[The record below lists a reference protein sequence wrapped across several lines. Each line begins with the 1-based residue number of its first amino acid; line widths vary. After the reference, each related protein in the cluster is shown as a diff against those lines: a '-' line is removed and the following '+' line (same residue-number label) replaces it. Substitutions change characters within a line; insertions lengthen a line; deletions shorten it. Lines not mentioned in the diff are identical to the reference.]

1 VRHSQL
7 TSVRPARQ
15 GTDPAPGPLRFAH
28 GRAESAAPAYSHPV
42 STTPERAEQRADVRA
57 LRERLNDLT
66 LHDAHRLG
74 RRLERLRGARSGGG
88 GRARERLEAELAA
101 AEARIALR
109 RAAAPAAIDYP
120 VELPVSAR
128 RADLLAAIR
137 DHQVVV
143 VAGETGSG
151 KSTQLPKL
159 CLELGRGVR
168 GTIAHTQPRRL
179 AARTIAER
187 VAEEL
192 RVPLGGAVGYAV
204 RFADRSSDETLVRLM
219 TDGLLLAE
227 IQHDRLLR
235 RYDTIIV
242 DEAHERSLNIDF
254 LLGVLKRIL
263 PLRPELKLLITSA
276 TIDVERLSAHFD
288 GAPVV
293 EVSGRTY
300 PVQTRYRPVPD
311 AEHERLDAIPDAV
324 KELLRDGPGDVLV
337 FLSGE
342 REIRDTAE
350 LLNGK
355 LGPAHPDVEILPL
368 YARLSAAEQQ
378 KVFQQHARRRV
389 VLATNV
395 AETSL
400 TVPGIGSV
408 VDPGTARVSRYSARL
423 KVQRLPIEPISQ
435 ASANQRKGRCGRTSD
450 GICIR
455 LYDEDDFD
463 ARPRFTDPEILR
475 TSLASVILQMAA
487 LELGDVEDFPFLDP
501 PDARQVRDG
510 VALLRELGA
519 LEPASASEGARN
531 RLTPLGRKLAQLP
544 VDPRFG
550 RMVLEGDRLGCAE
563 ETIVIA
569 AGLSIQDPRESPA
582 EARQAAAEQ
591 HARFDRPGEDE
602 PVVARSDFIAFLRL
616 WRYVRAEQK
625 ALSGSQFRKRCRA
638 EFLHFLRIRE
648 WQDLVGQLR
657 QAAKAAGVRTNQAPA
672 SPDDVHRA
680 LLAGLLSHVG
690 VKDAASEAASARG
703 ERSARRGRPFVEY
716 TGARA
721 ARFVLSPGSGLAR
734 RPPDWAMVAELVET
748 TRLWGHTAARIDP
761 AWLEAIAPAHLLRHT
776 YGEPR
781 WDARRGAAVVDER
794 VTLYGLPIVQARA
807 VPYARVDPAAAREL
821 FLRRALVAGEWEARH
836 DFLAENARR
845 VAEVEALEDR
855 TRRRDLLAGEE
866 TRFRFFDARVP
877 AEVVSGVELERW
889 WKDAR
894 RRDPE
899 LLTLPRELLRA
910 AAAEVEQSPTEWRDG
925 SLSLPLSYKFE
936 PGAADDGVTVH
947 VPLERVGE
955 LRADEFSWLVPAL
968 REELVTALIR
978 SLPKELRRP
987 LVPVPEVAAFVLASV
1002 RPGREPLLDALAREL
1017 ERSRGVRVPR
1027 AAWALD
1033 KLPPHLR
1040 MRFRVEDVGG
1050 EVVAE
1055 GEDLDALREAVKP
1068 RLRERL
1074 AAATPSIARSGCREW
1089 SFGTLP
1095 RELAP
1100 GAAGGLSAYPALVD
1114 EGETVGVKLFETPAE
1129 QAGAMWTGTRRLLR
1143 LTVRSPIPWV
1153 VDRLDMPAKLALMTA
1168 PHGNVGAAL
1177 EDALAAVLDALVAAG
1192 GGPAWDAAGF
1202 ERLRAHVAGS
1212 LADET
1217 LATAHALVA
1226 VLDARREVER
1236 RLDALPAATPLQEIR
1251 MDVARQLGRL
1261 VHPGCATAA
1270 GARRMR
1276 DVERYLSAAAARL
1289 DRLPDAAGSDRDR
1302 MRTIHELEAAYEG
1315 RLADWPAGAPK
1326 PPELYEVRWML
1337 EELRVA
1343 QLAPALGAR
1352 VTAKQ
1357 VRRAIARPGG

>member
-1 VRHSQL
+1 M
-7 TSVRPARQ
+7 
-15 GTDPAPGPLRFAH
+15 
-28 GRAESAAPAYSHPV
+28 
-42 STTPERAEQRADVRA
+42 STTPERADARAELRA

-74 RRLERLRGARSGGG
+74 RRLERMRGGQ
-88 GRARERLEAELAA
+88 GRALERFAAEVAE
-101 AEARIALR
+101 AEARVALR
-109 RAAAPAAIDYP
+109 RAAVPARIDYP
-120 VELPVSAR
+120 AELPVSGR
-128 RADLLAAIR
+128 REDLLQTIR
-137 DHQVVV
+137 DHQVVI

-151 KSTQLPKL
+151 KSTQIPKL
-159 CLELGRGVR
+159 CLELGRGVH

-192 RVPLGGAVGYAV
+192 GVPLGGPVGYAV

-235 RYDTIIV
+235 RYDTIVV

-263 PLRPELKLLITSA
+263 PRRPELKLIVTSA
-276 TIDVERLSAHFD
+276 TIDVERLSEHFD

-300 PVQTRYRPVPD
+300 PVETRYRPVPD

-350 LLNGK
+350 LLGGR
-355 LGPAHPDVEILPL
+355 LRSDVEILPL
-368 YARLSAAEQQ
+368 YARLSHAEQQ
-378 KVFQQHARRRV
+378 KVFQGHSRRRV

-435 ASANQRKGRCGRTSD
+435 ASADQRKGRCGRTSD

-455 LYDEDDFD
+455 LYDEDDFA

-519 LEPASASEGARN
+519 LEPASAAPGVSEAAERRGGRN
-531 RLTPLGRKLAQLP
+531 RLTPLGRRLAQLP

-550 RMVLEGDRLGCAE
+550 RMVLEADRLGCAE
-563 ETIVIA
+563 EAIVIA

-582 EARQAAAEQ
+582 EARAAAAEQ
-591 HARFDRPGEDE
+591 HARFDRADGDGERYPE
-602 PVVARSDFIAFLRL
+602 RSDFLAFLRL
-616 WRYVRAEQK
+616 WRYVRVQQK
-625 ALSGSQFRKRCRA
+625 ALSGSQFRKRCKT
-638 EFLHFLRIRE
+638 EFLHFMRIRE
-648 WQDLVGQLR
+648 WQDLAGQLR
-657 QAAKAAGVRTNQAPA
+657 QAAKAAGVAINAAPA
-672 SPDDVHRA
+672 EPDEIHRA

-690 VKDAASEAASARG
+690 VKDVAADAAASR
-703 ERSARRGRPFVEY
+703 RSGPQRRRPLAEY
-716 TGARA
+716 TGARG
-721 ARFVLSPGSGLAR
+721 ARFALSPGSGLAR
-734 RPPDWAMVAELVET
+734 RAPDWAMVAELVET
-748 TRLWGHTAARIDP
+748 TRLWGHTAAQIDP
-761 AWLEAIAPAHLLRHT
+761 AWIEPVAPAHLLRHS

-781 WDARRGAAVVDER
+781 WDERRGAAVVDER
-794 VTLYGLPIVQARA
+794 VSLYGLPIVAGRA
-807 VPYARVDPAAAREL
+807 VPYARVEPAAAREL

-855 TRRRDLLAGEE
+855 ARRRDLLAGEE
-866 TRFRFFDARVP
+866 ARYRFFDNRVP
-877 AEVVSGVELERW
+877 ADVVSGVEFERW
-889 WKDAR
+889 WRDAR

-899 LLTLPRELLRA
+899 LLTLPRELLLA
-910 AAAEVEQSPTEWRDG
+910 ADAAVEASPTEWRDG

-947 VPLERVGE
+947 VPIEQVGE

-968 REELVTALIR
+968 RLELVTALIR
-978 SLPKELRRP
+978 SLPKELRKP
-987 LVPVPEVAAFVLASV
+987 LVPVPEVAASALAHL
-1002 RPGREPLLDALAREL
+1002 RPGSEPLLDALAREL
-1017 ERSRGVRVPR
+1017 ERRGVRIPR
-1027 AAWALD
+1027 EAWDLS

-1040 MRFRVEDVGG
+1040 MRFRVEDTGG

-1055 GEDLDALREAVKP
+1055 GEDLDALREAVQP

-1074 AAATPSIARSGCREW
+1074 AAATPTIERTGCREW
-1089 SFGTLP
+1089 AFGALP

-1100 GAAGGLSAYPALVD
+1100 AAGGGLRAFPALVD
-1114 EGETVGVKLFETPAE
+1114 EGETVGVKLFETPGA
-1129 QAGAMWTGTRRLLR
+1129 QASAMHAGTRRLLL

-1153 VDRLDMPAKLALMTA
+1153 VDRLDTPAKLALMTA

-1177 EDALAAVLDALVAAG
+1177 DDALLAALDALIAAG
-1192 GGPAWDAAGF
+1192 GGPAWDEAGF
-1202 ERLRAHVAGS
+1202 ARLREHVAGE
-1212 LADET
+1212 LADRT
-1217 LATAHALVA
+1217 LATARALVA
-1226 VLDARREVER
+1226 VLEARREIER
-1236 RLDALPAATPLQEIR
+1236 RLDALPAAAPLQEIR
-1251 MDVARQLGRL
+1251 LDVARQLGRL
-1261 VHPGCATAA
+1261 VHPACATAA
-1270 GARRMR
+1270 GAARLP
-1276 DVERYLSAAAARL
+1276 DVERWLRAAAIRL

-1302 MRTIHELEAAYEG
+1302 MRTLHDLEAAYEG
-1315 RLADWPAGAPK
+1315 RLADWPASTPK
-1326 PPELYEVRWML
+1326 PPQLYEVRWML
-1337 EELRVA
+1337 EELRA
-1343 QLAPALGAR
+1343 ASFAPALGAR

-1357 VRRAIARPGG
+1357 VRRAIAQAGRAG

>member
-1 VRHSQL
+1 VD
-7 TSVRPARQ
+7 A
-15 GTDPAPGPLRFAH
+15 
-28 GRAESAAPAYSHPV
+28 RAEL
-42 STTPERAEQRADVRA
+42 RA
-57 LRERLNDLT
+57 LRERLTDLT
-66 LHDAHRLG
+66 LDDAHRLG
-74 RRLERLRGARSGGG
+74 RRLERLRGARSAQA
-88 GRARERLEAELAA
+88 GRGLVRFAAEVAA
-101 AEARIALR
+101 AEERIAKR
-109 RAAAPAAIDYP
+109 RAAVPARIDYP
-120 VELPVSAR
+120 AELPVTAR
-128 RADLLAAIR
+128 RDDLKAAIR

-204 RFADRSSDETLVRLM
+204 RFAHRSSDETLVRLM

-263 PLRPELKLLITSA
+263 PQRPELKLIITSA
-276 TIDVERLSAHFD
+276 TIDPERLSRHFD
-288 GAPVV
+288 GVPIV

-300 PVQTRYRPVPD
+300 PVEVRYRPVPD

-350 LLNGK
+350 LLGGR
-355 LGPAHPDVEILPL
+355 LQGDVEILPL

-400 TVPGIGSV
+400 TVPGVGAV
-408 VDPGTARVSRYSARL
+408 VDPGTARISRYSARL

-435 ASANQRKGRCGRTSD
+435 ASAQQRTGRCGRTSD

-455 LYDEDDFD
+455 LYDEDDFTG
-463 ARPRFTDPEILR
+463 RPRFTDPEILR

-487 LELGDVEDFPFLDP
+487 LELGDVEEFPFLDP

-519 LEPASASEGARN
+519 LEPVSRADGARN
-531 RLTPLGRKLAQLP
+531 RLTALGRKLAQLP

-550 RMVLEGDRLGCAE
+550 RMVLEGDKLGCAE
-563 ETIVIA
+563 EAIVIA
-569 AGLSIQDPRESPA
+569 AGLSIQDPRESPV
-582 EARQAAAEQ
+582 EAREAAAQQ
-591 HARFDRPGEDE
+591 HARFRTDP
-602 PVVARSDFIAFLRL
+602 PSDFLAFLEL
-616 WRYVRAEQK
+616 WRYVRAQQR
-625 ALSGSQFRKRCRA
+625 ALNGSQFRRRCRA
-638 EFLHFLRIRE
+638 EFLHYLRIRE
-648 WQDLVGQLR
+648 WQDLVAQVR
-657 QAAKAAGVRTNQAPA
+657 QAAKAIGVRTNQAPA
-672 SPDDVHRA
+672 EPEQIHRA

-690 VKDAASEAASARG
+690 VRDAAPADERRPARG
-703 ERSARRGRPFVEY
+703 RRPLIEY
-716 TGARA
+716 TGARG
-721 ARFVLSPGSGLAR
+721 ARFALSPGSGLAR
-734 RPPDWAMVAELVET
+734 KPPDWAMVAELVET

-761 AWLEAIAPAHLLRHT
+761 QWIEPAAPQHLLRHT

-781 WDARRGAAVVDER
+781 WDARRGAAMVDER
-794 VTLYGLPIVQARA
+794 VTLYGLPIVPARA
-807 VPYARVDPAAAREL
+807 VPYARVDPAGAREL
-821 FLRRALVAGEWEARH
+821 FLRRALVAGEWDARH

-845 VAEVEALEDR
+845 IAEVEALEDR
-855 TRRRDLLAGEE
+855 ARRRDLLASEE
-866 TRFRFFDARVP
+866 TRLAFFANRVP
-877 AEVVSGVELERW
+877 AEVVSATTFERW

-894 RRDPE
+894 ARNQE

-910 AAAEVEQSPTEWRDG
+910 SEADVAEAPTEWRDG
-925 SLSLPLSYKFE
+925 ELSLPLSYRFA
-936 PGAADDGVTVH
+936 PGAPDDGVTVR

-955 LRADEFSWLVPAL
+955 LRADEFQWLVPAL

-978 SLPKELRRP
+978 SLPKELRRS
-987 LVPVPEVAAFVLASV
+987 LVPVPAVAAELLRALT
-1002 RPGREPLLDALAREL
+1002 PGPVSLLDALSHEL
-1017 ERSRGVRVPR
+1017 GRLGVQVPR
-1027 AAWALD
+1027 SAWELD

-1040 MRFRVEDVGG
+1040 MRFRVEDRDG

-1055 GEDLDALREAVKP
+1055 GEDLDALREVVKP
-1068 RLRERL
+1068 RLREQL
-1074 AAATPSIARSGCREW
+1074 AQAAPSIERSGARAW
-1089 SFGTLP
+1089 DFGTLP

-1100 GAAGGLSAYPALVD
+1100 SAGGGLRAFPALVD
-1114 EGETVGVKLFETPAE
+1114 EGETVGVRLFETAAE
-1129 QAGAMWTGTRRLLR
+1129 QMGAMHAGTRRLLR

-1153 VDRLDMPAKLALMTA
+1153 VDRLSTADKLALMTA

-1177 EDALAAVLDALVAAG
+1177 DDALTAALDALIASDG
-1192 GGPAWDAAGF
+1192 GLAWDASAW
-1202 ERLRAHVAGS
+1202 ERLRAHVAGA

-1217 LATAHALVA
+1217 LATARALVA
-1226 VLDARREVER
+1226 VLEARREVER
-1236 RLDALPAATPLQEIR
+1236 RLEALPVAPALQEIR
-1251 MDVARQLGRL
+1251 LDVARQLGRL
-1261 VHPGCATAA
+1261 VHAGCATAA
-1270 GARRMR
+1270 GARRLA
-1276 DVERYLSAAAARL
+1276 DVERYLRAADMRL

-1302 MRTIHELEAAYEG
+1302 MRAIHELEATYEA
-1315 RLADWPAGAPK
+1315 RLADWPAGTPR
-1326 PPELYEVRWML
+1326 PPGLYEVRWLL

-1343 QLAPALGAR
+1343 QFAPALGAR

-1357 VRRAIARPGG
+1357 VRRTIAQPG

>member
-1 VRHSQL
+1 VSITPEQANR
-7 TSVRPARQ
+7 
-15 GTDPAPGPLRFAH
+15 
-28 GRAESAAPAYSHPV
+28 RAELR
-42 STTPERAEQRADVRA
+42 T

-74 RRLERLRGARSGGG
+74 RRLESLRGERGG
-88 GRARERLEAELAA
+88 GRALERVAAELAS
-101 AEARIALR
+101 AEQRIALR
-109 RAAAPAAIDYP
+109 RAAMPERIDYP
-120 VELPVSAR
+120 AELPVSAR
-128 RADLLAAIR
+128 RDDLLTAIR
-137 DHQVVV
+137 DHQVVI

-187 VAEEL
+187 IADEL

-204 RFADRSSDETLVRLM
+204 RFADRSSDATLVRLM

-263 PLRPELKLLITSA
+263 PRRPELKLLITSA

-300 PVQTRYRPVPD
+300 PVEVRYQPVPD

-342 REIRDTAE
+342 REIRDAAE
-350 LLNGK
+350 LLSGRLRN
-355 LGPAHPDVEILPL
+355 DVELLPL

-400 TVPGIGSV
+400 TVPGIGAV

-435 ASANQRKGRCGRTSD
+435 ASAQQRTGRCGRTAD

-487 LELGDVEDFPFLDP
+487 LELGDVEEFPFLDP

-519 LEPASASEGARN
+519 LEPAKVTGSRPPN

-563 ETIVIA
+563 EAIVIA

-582 EARQAAAEQ
+582 EARAAAAEQ
-591 HARFDRPGEDE
+591 HARFRSDP
-602 PVVARSDFIAFLRL
+602 PSDFIAFLEL
-616 WRYVRAEQK
+616 WRYVRTQQRT
-625 ALSGSQFRKRCRA
+625 LSGSQFRKRCRA
-638 EFLHFLRIRE
+638 EFLHYLRIRE

-657 QAAKAAGVRTNQAPA
+657 QAAKTVGVRTNQTPA
-672 SPDDVHRA
+672 EPDQIHRA
-680 LLAGLLSHVG
+680 MLAGLLSHVG
-690 VKDAASEAASARG
+690 MRDAG
-703 ERSARRGRPFVEY
+703 PTERPVRGRRPFQEY
-716 TGARA
+716 TGARG
-721 ARFVLSPGSGLAR
+721 ARFALSPGSGLSA
-734 RPPDWAMVAELVET
+734 RPPDWAIVAELVDT

-761 AWLEAIAPAHLLRHT
+761 AWIEPVAPAHLLRHAH
-776 YGEPR
+776 GEPR
-781 WDARRGAAVVDER
+781 WDAHRGAAVVDER
-794 VTLYGLPIVQARA
+794 VTLYGLPIVPARA
-807 VPYARVDPAAAREL
+807 VPYARVDPAGAREL
-821 FLRRALVAGEWEARH
+821 FLRRALVAGEWDASH

-845 VAEVEALEDR
+845 IAEVEALEDR
-855 TRRRDLLAGEE
+855 ARRRDLLASEE

-877 AEVVSGVELERW
+877 AEVVSGVEFERW
-889 WKDAR
+889 WRDACR
-894 RRDPE
+894 REPE
-899 LLTLPRELLRA
+899 LLTLPRELLHA
-910 AAAEVEQSPTEWRDG
+910 GDAEVADSPTHWRDG
-925 SLSLPLSYKFE
+925 ELSLPLSYRFA

-955 LRADEFSWLVPAL
+955 LRADEFTWLVPAL

-978 SLPKELRRP
+978 SLPKELRRL
-987 LVPVPEVAAFVLASV
+987 LVPVPEVVASVLAHV
-1002 RPGREPLLDALAREL
+1002 RPDREPLLAALAREL
-1017 ERSRGVRVPR
+1017 ENARGVRVPPD
-1027 AAWALD
+1027 AWALD
-1033 KLPPHLR
+1033 RLPPHLR
-1040 MRFRVEDVGG
+1040 MRFRVEDRGG

-1074 AAATPSIARSGCREW
+1074 AATTPALERSGARAW
-1089 SFGTLP
+1089 DFGALP

-1100 GAAGGLSAYPALVD
+1100 SAAGGLSAFPALVD
-1114 EGETVGVKLFETPAE
+1114 EGETVGVRLFETPAE
-1129 QAGAMWTGTRRLLR
+1129 QAGAMWSGTHRLLR

-1153 VDRLDMPAKLALMTA
+1153 VDRLDTADKLALMTS

-1177 EDALAAVLDALVAAG
+1177 DDALTAALDALIASG
-1192 GGPAWDAAGF
+1192 GGPAWDATAW
-1202 ERLRAHVAGS
+1202 ERLRTHAAGS

-1217 LATAHALVA
+1217 LATAQALVA

-1236 RLDALPAATPLQEIR
+1236 RLDALPAAAPLQEIR
-1251 MDVARQLGRL
+1251 LDVARQLGRL
-1261 VHPGCATAA
+1261 VHPGCASAA
-1270 GARRMR
+1270 GARRLH
-1276 DVERYLSAAAARL
+1276 DVERYLRAAAARL
-1289 DRLPDAAGSDRDR
+1289 DRLPDATGSDHAR
-1302 MRTIHELEAAYEG
+1302 MRTIHELEAAYAG
-1315 RLADWPAGAPK
+1315 RLADWPASEPK
-1326 PPELYEVRWML
+1326 PPGLYEIRWLL
-1337 EELRVA
+1337 EELRVG
-1343 QLAPALGAR
+1343 QFAPALGAR

-1357 VRRAIARPGG
+1357 VRRAIAQPGAG

>member
-1 VRHSQL
+1 VD
-7 TSVRPARQ
+7 V
-15 GTDPAPGPLRFAH
+15 
-28 GRAESAAPAYSHPV
+28 RAELH
-42 STTPERAEQRADVRA
+42 A

-66 LHDAHRLG
+66 IADAHRLG
-74 RRLERLRGARSGGG
+74 RRLERLRNARS
-88 GRARERLEAELAA
+88 ARPLERFADEVDGA
-101 AEARIALR
+101 AERIAKR
-109 RAAAPAAIDYP
+109 QAAVPERIDYP
-120 VELPVSAR
+120 LELPVTAR
-128 RADLLAAIR
+128 REDLLQTIR
-137 DHQVVV
+137 EHQVVV

-159 CLELGRGVR
+159 CLELGRGTR

-204 RFADRSSDETLVRLM
+204 RFADRSSETTLVRLM

-242 DEAHERSLNIDF
+242 DEAHERSLNVDF

-263 PLRPELKLLITSA
+263 PLRPELKLIVTSA
-276 TIDVERLSAHFD
+276 TIDPERLSQHFD
-288 GAPVV
+288 DAPVV

-300 PVQTRYRPVPD
+300 PVEVRYRPVPD
-311 AEHERLDAIPDAV
+311 AEHERLDAIPAAV

-350 LLNGK
+350 LLSGRLRN
-355 LGPAHPDVEILPL
+355 DVEILPL
-368 YARLSAAEQQ
+368 YARLSHAEQQ
-378 KVFQQHARRRV
+378 KVFQAHSRRRV

-400 TVPGIGSV
+400 TVPGIGAV

-435 ASANQRKGRCGRTSD
+435 ASAQQRSGRCGRTSD

-455 LYDEDDFD
+455 LYDEDDFA

-519 LEPASASEGARN
+519 LEPAASGPGN
-531 RLTPLGRKLAQLP
+531 RLTALGRRLAQLP

-550 RMVLEGDRLGCAE
+550 RMVLEADRLGCAE
-563 ETIVIA
+563 EVIVIA

-582 EARQAAAEQ
+582 EAREAAAQQ
-591 HARFDRPGEDE
+591 HARFRADPT
-602 PVVARSDFIAFLRL
+602 SDFLAFLEL
-616 WRYVRAEQK
+616 WRYVRAQQK
-625 ALSGSQFRKRCRA
+625 ALSGSQFRKRCKA
-638 EFLHFLRIRE
+638 EFLHYLRIRE
-648 WQDLVGQLR
+648 WQDLVAQLR
-657 QAAKAAGVRTNQAPA
+657 QAAKAIGVRTNQAPA
-672 SPDDVHRA
+672 EPEQIHRA

-690 VKDAASEAASARG
+690 VRDAAPPDAGRARP
-703 ERSARRGRPFVEY
+703 RGRRPLTEY
-716 TGARA
+716 TGARG
-721 ARFVLSPGSGLAR
+721 ARFALSPGSALAR
-734 RPPDWAMVAELVET
+734 KSPDWAMVAELVET
-748 TRLWGHTAARIDP
+748 NRLWGHTAARIDP
-761 AWLEAIAPAHLLRHT
+761 AWVEPVAPRHLLRHA

-781 WDARRGAAVVDER
+781 WDPRGGAAVVDER
-794 VTLYGLPIVQARA
+794 VTLYGLPIVPARA
-807 VPYARVDPAAAREL
+807 VSYARVNPTGAREL

-845 VAEVEALEDR
+845 IAEVEALEDR
-855 TRRRDLLAGEE
+855 ARRRDLLAAEE
-866 TRFRFFDARVP
+866 VRLAFFENRVP
-877 AEVVSGVELERW
+877 ADVVSAVEFERW
-889 WKDAR
+889 WREAR
-894 RRDPE
+894 RRDPQ

-910 AAAEVEQSPTEWRDG
+910 GEPDVEDSPTEWRDG
-925 SLSLPLSYKFE
+925 SLSLPLSYRFA
-936 PGAADDGVTVH
+936 PGAREDGVTVH

-955 LRADEFSWLVPAL
+955 LRADEFTWLVPAL

-978 SLPKELRRP
+978 SLPKELRRS
-987 LVPVPEVAAFVLASV
+987 LVPVPAVVGELLRTLA
-1002 RPGREPLLDALAREL
+1002 PGREPLLDALARAL
-1017 ERSRGVRVPR
+1017 AARGVQVPPE
-1027 AAWALD
+1027 AWDLGR
-1033 KLPPHLR
+1033 LPPHLR
-1040 MRFRVEDVGG
+1040 MRFRVEDRRG
-1050 EVVAE
+1050 ELVAE

-1068 RLRERL
+1068 RLREQL
-1074 AAATPSIARSGCREW
+1074 AAAAPSVERSGARTWE
-1089 SFGTLP
+1089 FGTLP

-1100 GAAGGLSAYPALVD
+1100 AAGGGLRAFPALVD
-1114 EGETVGVKLFETPAE
+1114 EGESVGVRLYETPGE
-1129 QAGAMWTGTRRLLR
+1129 QAGAMHAGTRRLLR

-1153 VDRLDMPAKLALMTA
+1153 VDRLTTADKLALMTA

-1177 EDALAAVLDALVAAG
+1177 DDALTAALDALIAAG
-1192 GGPAWDAAGF
+1192 GGPAWDATAW

-1212 LADET
+1212 LAEEA
-1217 LATAHALVA
+1217 LATTQQLVA
-1226 VLDARREVER
+1226 VLEARRNVEQ
-1236 RLDALPAATPLQEIR
+1236 RLDALPVAAPLQEIR
-1251 MDVARQLGRL
+1251 LDVARQLGRL

-1270 GARRMR
+1270 GARRLA
-1276 DVERYLSAAAARL
+1276 DVVRYLQATAARL
-1289 DRLPDAAGSDRDR
+1289 DRLPDAAGSDRNAIR
-1302 MRTIHELEAAYEG
+1302 IIHELESAYER
-1315 RLADWPAGAPK
+1315 RLAEWPTGTPK
-1326 PPELYEVRWML
+1326 PPGLYEVRWLL

-1343 QLAPALGAR
+1343 QFAPALSAR

-1357 VRRAIARPGG
+1357 VRRAIAQPG

>member
-1 VRHSQL
+1 M
-7 TSVRPARQ
+7 
-15 GTDPAPGPLRFAH
+15 
-28 GRAESAAPAYSHPV
+28 
-42 STTPERAEQRADVRA
+42 STTPEQADVRAELRA
-57 LRERLNDLT
+57 LRERLSDLT

-74 RRLERLRGARSGGG
+74 RRLERLRGARS
-88 GRARERLEAELAA
+88 ARPLERFADEVAA
-101 AEARIALR
+101 AEELVAKR
-109 RAAAPAAIDYP
+109 RAVVPQRIDYP
-120 VELPVSAR
+120 GELPVSAR
-128 RADLLAAIR
+128 RDDLLTAIR

-159 CLELGRGVR
+159 CLELGRGVH

-187 VAEEL
+187 VADEL
-192 RVPLGGAVGYAV
+192 GVPLGGAVGYAV

-235 RYDTIIV
+235 RYDTVIV
-242 DEAHERSLNIDF
+242 DEAHERSLNVDF

-263 PLRPELKLLITSA
+263 PQRPELKLIVTSA
-276 TIDVERLSAHFD
+276 TIDPERLSAHFD
-288 GAPVV
+288 DAPVV

-300 PVQTRYRPVPD
+300 PVEVRYRPVPD

-324 KELLRDGPGDVLV
+324 RELLRDGPGDVLV

-342 REIRDTAE
+342 REIRDAAE
-350 LLNGK
+350 LLNGR
-355 LGPAHPDVEILPL
+355 LRGDVEILPL
-368 YARLSAAEQQ
+368 YARLSHAEQQ
-378 KVFQQHARRRV
+378 KVFQAHSRRRV

-400 TVPGIGSV
+400 TVPGIGAV
-408 VDPGTARVSRYSARL
+408 VDPGTARISRYSARL

-435 ASANQRKGRCGRTSD
+435 ASAQQRTGRCGRTSD

-455 LYDEDDFD
+455 LYDEQDFD
-463 ARPRFTDPEILR
+463 DRPRFTDPEILR

-487 LELGDVEDFPFLDP
+487 LELGDVEEFPFLDP

-519 LEPASASEGARN
+519 LEPAASGPGN
-531 RLTPLGRKLAQLP
+531 RLTPLGRRLAQLP

-550 RMVLEGDRLGCAE
+550 RMVLEADRLGCAE
-563 ETIVIA
+563 EAIVIA

-591 HARFDRPGEDE
+591 HARFRTDP
-602 PVVARSDFIAFLRL
+602 PSDFLAFLEL
-616 WRYVRAEQK
+616 WRYVRAQQK

-638 EFLHFLRIRE
+638 EFLHYLRIRE

-657 QAAKAAGVRTNQAPA
+657 QAAKAIGVRTNQAPA
-672 SPDDVHRA
+672 EPDEIHRA

-690 VKDAASEAASARG
+690 VRDAAPA
-703 ERSARRGRPFVEY
+703 ERSGPPRGRRPLTEY
-716 TGARA
+716 TGARG
-721 ARFVLSPGSGLAR
+721 ARFALSPGSGLAR

-748 TRLWGHTAARIDP
+748 NRLWGHTAARIDP
-761 AWLEAIAPAHLLRHT
+761 QWLEPVAPRHLLRHAH
-776 YGEPR
+776 GEPR
-781 WDARRGAAVVDER
+781 WDPRRGAAVADER
-794 VTLYGLPIVQARA
+794 VTLYGLPIVPARA
-807 VPYARVDPAAAREL
+807 VPYARVDAAGAREL

-845 VAEVEALEDR
+845 IAEVEALEDR
-855 TRRRDLLAGEE
+855 ARRRDLLASEQV
-866 TRFRFFDARVP
+866 RFAFFENRVP
-877 AEVVSGVELERW
+877 ADVVSAVEFERW
-889 WKDAR
+889 WRDAR

-910 AAAEVEQSPTEWRDG
+910 SEADVADSPTHWRDG
-925 SLSLPLSYKFE
+925 ALSLPLSYAFA
-936 PGAADDGVTVH
+936 PGADDDGVTVH

-955 LRADEFSWLVPAL
+955 LRADAFTWLVPSL

-978 SLPKELRRP
+978 SLPKELRRS
-987 LVPVPEVAAFVLASV
+987 LVPVPQVAAELLRDL

-1017 ERSRGVRVPR
+1017 GKRGVQVPR
-1027 AAWALD
+1027 EAWDLD

-1040 MRFRVEDVGG
+1040 MRFRVEDRAG
-1050 EVVAE
+1050 ELVAE
-1055 GEDLDALREAVKP
+1055 GEDLAALREAVEP
-1068 RLRERL
+1068 RLREQL
-1074 AAATPSIARSGCREW
+1074 AAATPAIARSGCRSW
-1089 SFGTLP
+1089 DFGTLP

-1100 GAAGGLSAYPALVD
+1100 QVGGGLRAFPALVD
-1114 EGETVGVKLFETPAE
+1114 EGETVGVRLFEMPAA
-1129 QAGAMWTGTRRLLR
+1129 QAGAMHAGTRRLLR
-1143 LTVRSPIPWV
+1143 LTVRSPIPFV
-1153 VDRLDMPAKLALMTA
+1153 VDRLGTADKLALMTA

-1177 EDALAAVLDALVAAG
+1177 DDTLAAALDALIASG

-1202 ERLRAHVAGS
+1202 ERLRAHVGGA
-1212 LADET
+1212 LAAET
-1217 LATAHALVA
+1217 LATTRALVV
-1226 VLDARREVER
+1226 VLEARREVER
-1236 RLDALPAATPLQEIR
+1236 RLEQLPAATPLQEIR
-1251 MDVARQLGRL
+1251 LDVARQLGRL
-1261 VHPGCATAA
+1261 VHAGCAAAA
-1270 GARRMR
+1270 GAQRLA
-1276 DVERYLSAAAARL
+1276 DVERYLQAAAARL

-1302 MRTIHELEAAYEG
+1302 MRTVHELEGAYAA
-1315 RLADWPAGAPK
+1315 RLAEWPADTPK
-1326 PPELYEVRWML
+1326 PPGLYEVRWLL

-1343 QLAPALGAR
+1343 QFAPALGAR

-1357 VRRAIARPGG
+1357 VRRAIARPG

>member
-1 VRHSQL
+1 
-7 TSVRPARQ
+7 
-15 GTDPAPGPLRFAH
+15 
-28 GRAESAAPAYSHPV
+28 V
-42 STTPERAEQRADVRA
+42 STTPEQTDARARVRA
-57 LRERLNDLT
+57 LRDGLSDLT
-66 LHDAHRLG
+66 LLDAHRLG
-74 RRLERLRGARSGGG
+74 RRLERLRG
-88 GRARERLEAELAA
+88 GRAGTRALERFEAELAA
-101 AEARIALR
+101 AQERIATR
-109 RAAAPAAIDYP
+109 RAAVPARIDYP
-120 VELPVSAR
+120 AELPVSAR
-128 RADLLAAIR
+128 RDDLLAAIR

-159 CLELGRGVR
+159 CLELGRGVH

-192 RVPLGGAVGYAV
+192 RVPLGAAVGYAV
-204 RFADRSSDETLVRLM
+204 RFADRSSDATLVRLM

-263 PLRPELKLLITSA
+263 PRRPELKLLITSA
-276 TIDVERLSAHFD
+276 TIDVGRLSAHFD
-288 GAPVV
+288 DAPVV

-300 PVQTRYRPVPD
+300 PVELRYRPVPD

-324 KELLRDGPGDVLV
+324 DELLRDGPGDVLV

-342 REIRDTAE
+342 REIRDAAE
-350 LLNGK
+350 LLGGR
-355 LGPAHPDVEILPL
+355 LRSDVEILPL

-378 KVFQQHARRRV
+378 KVFQAHSRRRV

-400 TVPGIGSV
+400 TVPGIGAV

-435 ASANQRKGRCGRTSD
+435 ASAQQRSGRCGRTSD

-455 LYDEDDFD
+455 LYDEDDFA

-487 LELGDVEDFPFLDP
+487 LELGDVEEFPFLDP

-519 LEPASASEGARN
+519 LEPVGSDPALPRN
-531 RLTPLGRKLAQLP
+531 RLTPLGRRLAQLP

-563 ETIVIA
+563 EAIVIA

-591 HARFDRPGEDE
+591 HARFDRADDPADPYGGE
-602 PVVARSDFIAFLRL
+602 RSDFLAFLRL
-616 WRYVRAEQK
+616 WRYVRAQQR

-657 QAAKAAGVRTNQAPA
+657 QAAKAIGVATNATPA
-672 SPDDVHRA
+672 APDDVHRA

-690 VKDAASEAASARG
+690 VRDAAPP
-703 ERSARRGRPFVEY
+703 ERPVRGRRPLAEY
-716 TGARA
+716 TGARG
-721 ARFVLSPGSGLAR
+721 ARFALSPGSGLAR
-734 RPPDWAMVAELVET
+734 KPPDWAMVAELVET

-761 AWLEAIAPAHLLRHT
+761 AWLEPVAPRHLLRHA

-781 WDARRGAAVVDER
+781 WDPRGGAAVVDER
-794 VTLYGLPIVQARA
+794 VTLYGLPIVPARA
-807 VPYARVDPAAAREL
+807 VPYARVDPVGAREL
-821 FLRRALVAGEWEARH
+821 FLLRALVAGEWDAEH

-845 VAEVEALEDR
+845 IAEVEALEDR
-855 TRRRDLLAGEE
+855 VRRRDLLADAEV
-866 TRFRFFDARVP
+866 RLRFFENRVP

-889 WKDAR
+889 WREAR
-894 RRDPE
+894 RSEPE

-910 AAAEVEQSPTEWRDG
+910 GDADVEAAPTEWRDG
-925 SLSLPLSYKFE
+925 GLSLPLSYKFA
-936 PGAADDGVTVH
+936 PGETDDGVTVH

-955 LRADEFSWLVPAL
+955 LRADEFAWLVPAL
-968 REELVTALIR
+968 REELVIALIR

-987 LVPVPEVAAFVLASV
+987 LVPVPQVAAELLGSLT
-1002 RPGREPLLDALAREL
+1002 RTHSTREPLLDALSREL
-1017 ERSRGVRVPR
+1017 ERRGVHVPR
-1027 AAWALD
+1027 TAWDLG

-1040 MRFRVEDVGG
+1040 MRFRVEDRQG

-1068 RLRERL
+1068 RLREQL
-1074 AAATPSIARSGCREW
+1074 AATTPSLERSGARAW
-1089 SFGTLP
+1089 DFGTLP

-1100 GAAGGLSAYPALVD
+1100 AAGGGLRAFPALVD
-1114 EGETVGVKLFETPAE
+1114 EGETVGVRLLETHAA
-1129 QAGAMWTGTRRLLR
+1129 QAAAMHAGTRRLLR
-1143 LTVRSPIPWV
+1143 LTVRTPIPWV
-1153 VDRLDMPAKLALMTA
+1153 VDRLGTADKLALMTA
-1168 PHGNVGAAL
+1168 PHGNVSAAL
-1177 EDALAAVLDALVAAG
+1177 DDAHDAALDALIAAG
-1192 GGPAWDAAGF
+1192 GGPVWDAAAW

-1212 LADET
+1212 LADEA
-1217 LATAHALVA
+1217 LATARALVA
-1226 VLDARREVER
+1226 VLEARREVER
-1236 RLDALPAATPLQEIR
+1236 LLDALPAAAALQDIR
-1251 MDVARQLGRL
+1251 LDVARQLGRL

-1270 GARRMR
+1270 GARRLH
-1276 DVERYLSAAAARL
+1276 DVERYLRAAAARL
-1289 DRLPDAAGSDRDR
+1289 ERLPDAAGSDRGR
-1302 MRTIHELEAAYEG
+1302 MRTIHELEAAYQG
-1315 RLADWPAGAPK
+1315 RLADWPASEPK
-1326 PPELYEVRWML
+1326 PPGLYEVRWLL

-1343 QLAPALGAR
+1343 QFAPALGAR

-1357 VRRAIARPGG
+1357 VRRAIAQPG

>member
-1 VRHSQL
+1 MDNDL
-7 TSVRPARQ
+7 TRGRPY
-15 GTDPAPGPLRFAH
+15 P
-28 GRAESAAPAYSHPV
+28 HPV
-42 STTPERAEQRADVRA
+42 STTPDARADLRA

-74 RRLERLRGARSGGG
+74 RRLERLRGAHGGQG
-88 GRARERLEAELAA
+88 GRVLVRFEAEVVA
-101 AEARIALR
+101 AEQRIALR
-109 RAAAPAAIDYP
+109 RAAAPAAIAYP
-120 VELPVSAR
+120 PELPVSGR
-128 RADLLAAIR
+128 REDLLATIR
-137 DHQVVV
+137 EHQVVV

-159 CLELGRGVR
+159 CLELGRGVH

-179 AARTIAER
+179 GARTIAER

-192 RVPLGGAVGYAV
+192 DVPLGGAVGYAV

-254 LLGVLKRIL
+254 LLGCLKRIL
-263 PLRPELKLLITSA
+263 PRRPELKLIITSA
-276 TIDVERLSAHFD
+276 TIDPERLSKHFD
-288 GAPVV
+288 DAPVV

-300 PVQTRYRPVPD
+300 PVETRYRPVPD

-350 LLNGK
+350 LLGGR
-355 LGPAHPDVEILPL
+355 LRGDVEILPL
-368 YARLSAAEQQ
+368 YARLSHAEQQ
-378 KVFQQHARRRV
+378 KVFQGHSRRRV

-435 ASANQRKGRCGRTSD
+435 ASADQRKGRCGRTSD

-455 LYDEDDFD
+455 LYDEDDFA

-519 LEPASASEGARN
+519 LEPASAAAETGVGGPAERRGGRN

-550 RMVLEGDRLGCAE
+550 RMVLEADKLGCAE
-563 ETIVIA
+563 EAIVIA

-591 HARFDRPGEDE
+591 HARFDRVGEEEGDG
-602 PVVARSDFIAFLRL
+602 ARSDFIAFLRL
-616 WRYVRAEQK
+616 WRYVRAQQR
-625 ALSGSQFRKRCRA
+625 ALNGSQFRKRCKA

-648 WQDLVGQLR
+648 WQDLAGQLR
-657 QAAKAAGVRTNQAPA
+657 QAAKAAGVAINAAPA
-672 SPDDVHRA
+672 APDEIHRA

-690 VKDAASEAASARG
+690 VKDVAADAAA
-703 ERSARRGRPFVEY
+703 ARRAGPQRRRPLAEY
-716 TGARA
+716 TGARG
-721 ARFVLSPGSGLAR
+721 ARFALSPGSGLAR
-734 RPPDWAMVAELVET
+734 RAPDWTMVAELVET
-748 TRLWGHTAARIDP
+748 TRLWGHTAARIEP
-761 AWLEAIAPAHLLRHT
+761 AWIEPIAPPHLLRRS

-781 WDARRGAAVVDER
+781 WDARGGAAVVDER
-794 VTLYGLPIVQARA
+794 VSLYGLPIVPERA
-807 VPYARVDPAAAREL
+807 VPYARVEPVGAREL
-821 FLRRALVAGEWEARH
+821 FLRRALVAGEWDAHH

-845 VAEVEALEDR
+845 IAEVEALEDR
-855 TRRRDLLAGEE
+855 ARRRDLLADEDL
-866 TRFRFFDARVP
+866 RYRFFDNRVP
-877 AEVVSGVELERW
+877 ADVVSGVEFERW

-894 RRDPE
+894 RREPE

-910 AAAEVEQSPTEWRDG
+910 ADAEVDDSPTEWRDG
-925 SLSLPLSYKFE
+925 TLSLPLSYRFE
-936 PGAADDGVTVH
+936 PGADDDGVTIH
-947 VPLERVGE
+947 VPLEQVGE
-955 LRADEFSWLVPAL
+955 LRADEFSWLVPGL
-968 REELVTALIR
+968 RLELVIALIR
-978 SLPKELRRP
+978 SLPKELRKP
-987 LVPVPEVAAFVLASV
+987 LVPVPEVAAEAL
-1002 RPGREPLLDALAREL
+1002 RRLTRTHPPREPLLDALAREL
-1017 ERSRGVRVPR
+1017 ERRGVRIPR
-1027 AAWALD
+1027 EAWD
-1033 KLPPHLR
+1033 VSRLPPHLR
-1040 MRFRVEDVGG
+1040 MRFRVEDSGR

-1068 RLRERL
+1068 RLREQL
-1074 AAATPSIARSGCREW
+1074 AAATPSIERRGARTWE
-1089 SFGTLP
+1089 FGALP

-1100 GAAGGLSAYPALVD
+1100 TAGGGLRAFPALVD
-1114 EGETVGVKLFETPAE
+1114 EGETVGVRLLETREA
-1129 QAGAMWTGTRRLLR
+1129 QASAMHAGTRRLLL

-1168 PHGNVGAAL
+1168 PHGSVGAAL
-1177 EDALAAVLDALVAAG
+1177 DDALLATLDALTAEAG
-1192 GGPAWDAAGF
+1192 GSAWDEADF
-1202 ERLRAHVAGS
+1202 QRLREHVAGE
-1212 LADET
+1212 LADRT
-1217 LATAHALVA
+1217 LTTARTLVA
-1226 VLDARREVER
+1226 VLEARREVER
-1236 RLDALPAATPLQEIR
+1236 RLDALPTAAPLQEIR
-1251 MDVARQLGRL
+1251 LDVARQLGRL
-1261 VHPGCATAA
+1261 VHPGCAVAA
-1270 GARRMR
+1270 GAARLP
-1276 DVERYLSAAAARL
+1276 DVERWLRGAAARL

-1302 MRTIHELEAAYEG
+1302 MRTIHELESAYEG
-1315 RLADWPAGAPK
+1315 RLADWPAGTPK
-1326 PPELYEVRWML
+1326 PPRLYEVRWML

-1343 QLAPALGAR
+1343 QFAPALAARNGGAR
-1352 VTAKQ
+1352 GPVSAKRI
-1357 VRRAIARPGG
+1357 RRAIAEADRTR

>member
-1 VRHSQL
+1 MDV
-7 TSVRPARQ
+7 
-15 GTDPAPGPLRFAH
+15 
-28 GRAESAAPAYSHPV
+28 RAELH
-42 STTPERAEQRADVRA
+42 A

-66 LHDAHRLG
+66 IDDAHRLG
-74 RRLERLRGARSGGG
+74 RRLERLRGTRGTRPLARF
-88 GRARERLEAELAA
+88 ADEVAA
-101 AEARIALR
+101 AEERIAKR
-109 RAAAPAAIDYP
+109 RAAVPERIDYP
-120 VELPVSAR
+120 AELPVSAR
-128 RADLLAAIR
+128 REDLLRTIR

-204 RFADRSSDETLVRLM
+204 RFADRSSETTLVRLM

-235 RYDTIIV
+235 RYDTIVV

-263 PLRPELKLLITSA
+263 PQRPELKLLITSA
-276 TIDVERLSAHFD
+276 TIDPERLSAHFD

-300 PVQTRYRPVPD
+300 PVEVRYRPVPD

-342 REIRDTAE
+342 REIRDAAE
-350 LLNGK
+350 LLSGR
-355 LGPAHPDVEILPL
+355 LRGDVEILPL
-368 YARLSAAEQQ
+368 YARLSHAEQQ

-400 TVPGIGSV
+400 TVPGVGAV

-435 ASANQRKGRCGRTSD
+435 ASAQQRNGRCGRTSD

-455 LYDEDDFD
+455 LYDEDDFA

-487 LELGDVEDFPFLDP
+487 LELGDVEEFPFLDP

-519 LEPASASEGARN
+519 LEPASERRREKPPHAARPQARAAAGRPALRADGAGGGPA
-531 RLTPLGRKLAQLP
+531 RLRGGGDRDRRRP
-544 VDPRFG
+544 VDPGPARVARRGAAG
-550 RMVLEGDRLGCAE
+550 RRGAARALRRPDDDRRRRSDFLAFLRAVALRARAAESAERIAVPQALQGRVPALPAHPRVAGPRRPAAPGGEGDRRQDKPSASRAGPDPPR
-563 ETIVIA
+563 A
-569 AGLSIQDPRESPA
+569 AR
-582 EARQAAAEQ
+582 RAA
-591 HARFDRPGEDE
+591 
-602 PVVARSDFIAFLRL
+602 VARRRARRDAGGRD
-616 WRYVRAEQK
+616 RVRA
-625 ALSGSQFRKRCRA
+625 RRA
-638 EFLHFLRIRE
+638 
-648 WQDLVGQLR
+648 
-657 QAAKAAGVRTNQAPA
+657 
-672 SPDDVHRA
+672 
-680 LLAGLLSHVG
+680 
-690 VKDAASEAASARG
+690 DAD
-703 ERSARRGRPFVEY
+703 RSSSTR
-716 TGARA
+716 ARA
-721 ARFVLSPGSGLAR
+721 ARASSLSPGSGLAR

-761 AWLEAIAPAHLLRHT
+761 AWIEPVAPAHLLRHA

-781 WDARRGAAVVDER
+781 WDARRGAAMVDER
-794 VTLYGLPIVQARA
+794 VTLYGLPIVPARAGPVRARGPGRRARA
-807 VPYARVDPAAAREL
+807 VPAAR
-821 FLRRALVAGEWEARH
+821 
-836 DFLAENARR
+836 
-845 VAEVEALEDR
+845 
-855 TRRRDLLAGEE
+855 
-866 TRFRFFDARVP
+866 
-877 AEVVSGVELERW
+877 
-889 WKDAR
+889 AR
-894 RRDPE
+894 RRRVGGATRRSSPRTRGGSPRSRRWRTARAAATCSPARRRAFASSRTACRPTSSRRSSSSAGGATPARAQPE
-899 LLTLPRELLRA
+899 LLTLPRELLRTSEA
-910 AAAEVEQSPTEWRDG
+910 DLAEAPTEWRDG
-925 SLSLPLSYKFE
+925 ELSLPLSYKFE

-955 LRADEFSWLVPAL
+955 LRADEFTWLVPAL

-978 SLPKELRRP
+978 SLPKELRRS
-987 LVPVPEVAAFVLASV
+987 LVPVPQVAAQLLARL
-1002 RPGREPLLDALAREL
+1002 RPGREPLLDALSREL
-1017 ERSRGVRVPR
+1017 ERLGVRGPARGVGRR
-1027 AAWALD
+1027 AGCRRTCACASAS
-1033 KLPPHLR
+1033 R
-1040 MRFRVEDVGG
+1040 TGGG

-1068 RLRERL
+1068 RLREQL
-1074 AAATPSIARSGCREW
+1074 AAATPSIERGGARAWE
-1089 SFGTLP
+1089 FDTLP

-1100 GAAGGLSAYPALVD
+1100 AAGGGLRAYPALVD
-1114 EGETVGVKLFETPAE
+1114 EGETVGVRLLETPAGAGRRDARRHAPAAAADGPLADPVGRRPARHRR
-1129 QAGAMWTGTRRLLR
+1129 QARADDGAARQRRRRARRRADRGARRADRLRRRAGVGRGGVGATARPRRRLAR
-1143 LTVRSPIPWV
+1143 GRDARDRS
-1153 VDRLDMPAKLALMTA
+1153 RARRGAGGA
-1168 PHGNVGAAL
+1168 PRGRAA
-1177 EDALAAVLDALVAAG
+1177 ARRAAG
-1192 GGPAWDAAGF
+1192 GGAAAGDPPRRRAPARTARPPWLRRGRRRA
-1202 ERLRAHVAGS
+1202 RL
-1212 LADET
+1212 
-1217 LATAHALVA
+1217 
-1226 VLDARREVER
+1226 
-1236 RLDALPAATPLQEIR
+1236 P
-1251 MDVARQLGRL
+1251 DVQ
-1261 VHPGCATAA
+1261 
-1270 GARRMR
+1270 
-1276 DVERYLSAAAARL
+1276 RYLQAAAARL

-1315 RLADWPAGAPK
+1315 RLADWPAGTPR
-1326 PPELYEVRWML
+1326 PPSLYEVRWML

-1343 QLAPALGAR
+1343 QFAPALGAR

-1357 VRRAIARPGG
+1357 VRRAIARPG

>member
-1 VRHSQL
+1 
-7 TSVRPARQ
+7 
-15 GTDPAPGPLRFAH
+15 
-28 GRAESAAPAYSHPV
+28 V
-42 STTPERAEQRADVRA
+42 STTPEQADRRADVRA
-57 LRERLNDLT
+57 LRERLSDLT
-66 LHDAHRLG
+66 ISDAHRLG
-74 RRLERLRGARSGGG
+74 RGLERLRGSG
-88 GRARERLEAELAA
+88 RTLERFEAELAA
-101 AEARIALR
+101 AEQRIAKR
-109 RAAAPAAIDYP
+109 RAALPSAIDYP
-120 VELPVSAR
+120 AELPVTAR
-128 RADLLAAIR
+128 REDLLAAIR
-137 DHQVVV
+137 DHQVVI

-168 GTIAHTQPRRL
+168 GAIAHTQPRRL

-235 RYDTIIV
+235 RYDTIVV
-242 DEAHERSLNIDF
+242 DEAHERSLNVDF
-254 LLGVLKRIL
+254 LLGVVKRIL
-263 PLRPELKLLITSA
+263 PLRPELKLIVTSA
-276 TIDVERLSAHFD
+276 TIDVERLSEHFD

-300 PVQTRYRPVPD
+300 PVEVRYRPVPD

-350 LLNGK
+350 LLSGR
-355 LGPAHPDVEILPL
+355 LRADVELLPL
-368 YARLSAAEQQ
+368 YARLSHAEQQ
-378 KVFQQHARRRV
+378 KIFQQHSRRRV

-400 TVPGIGSV
+400 TVPGIGAV

-435 ASANQRKGRCGRTSD
+435 ASADQRKGRCGRTSD

-455 LYDEDDFD
+455 LYDQDDFD

-519 LEPASASEGARN
+519 LEPVSASGARN
-531 RLTPLGRKLAQLP
+531 RLTPLGRRLAQLP

-563 ETIVIA
+563 EAIVIA

-591 HARFDRPGEDE
+591 HARFDRVGEDE
-602 PVVARSDFIAFLRL
+602 NDGARSDFIAFLRL
-616 WRYVRAEQK
+616 WSYVRTQQRE
-625 ALSGSQFRKRCRA
+625 LTGSQFRKRCRA

-657 QAAKAAGVRTNQAPA
+657 QAGKAAGVRTNQAPA
-672 SPDDVHRA
+672 EPDQIHRA

-690 VKDAASEAASARG
+690 VRDAAQP
-703 ERSARRGRPFVEY
+703 ERVRGRRPLAEY
-716 TGARA
+716 TGARG
-721 ARFVLSPGSGLAR
+721 ARFALSPGSGLAR
-734 RPPDWAMVAELVET
+734 RAPDWAMVAELVDT

-761 AWLEAIAPAHLLRHT
+761 AWIEPVAPAHLLRHAH
-776 YGEPR
+776 GEPR
-781 WDARRGAAVVDER
+781 WDPRGGAALVDER
-794 VTLYGLPIVQARA
+794 VTLYGLPIVPARA

-845 VAEVEALEDR
+845 IAEVEALEDR
-855 TRRRDLLAGEE
+855 ARRRDLLAGEE
-866 TRFRFFDARVP
+866 TRFAFFENRVP
-877 AEVVSGVELERW
+877 AEVLSSVEFERW

-894 RRDPE
+894 RRQPE

-910 AAAEVEQSPTEWRDG
+910 ADAEVADSPTEWRDG
-925 SLSLPLSYKFE
+925 ELSLPLSYKFA
-936 PGAADDGVTVH
+936 PGTADDGVTVH

-955 LRADEFSWLVPAL
+955 LRADELDWLVPAL

-987 LVPVPEVAAFVLASV
+987 LVPVPEVVTDVLARV
-1002 RPGREPLLDALAREL
+1002 RPLHEPLLDALAREL
-1017 ERSRGVRVPR
+1017 ERTRGVRVPR
-1027 AAWALD
+1027 AAWAPD

-1040 MRFRVEDVGG
+1040 MRFRVEDSGG

-1074 AAATPSIARSGCREW
+1074 AAATPSLERSGYREW
-1089 SFGTLP
+1089 AFGTLP

-1100 GAAGGLSAYPALVD
+1100 RVAGGMRAFPALVD
-1114 EGETVGVKLFETPAE
+1114 EGETVGVRLFETAAE
-1129 QAGAMWTGTRRLLR
+1129 QAGAMHGGTRRLLR

-1153 VDRLDMPAKLALMTA
+1153 VDRLSTADKLALMTS

-1177 EDALAAVLDALVAAG
+1177 DDAMAAALDALVASG
-1192 GGPAWDAAGF
+1192 GGPAWDAAAW

-1217 LATAHALVA
+1217 LATAQGLVR

-1236 RLDALPAATPLQEIR
+1236 RLDALPVAAPLQEIR
-1251 MDVARQLGRL
+1251 LDVARQLGRL

-1270 GARRMR
+1270 GARRLA
-1276 DVERYLSAAAARL
+1276 DVERYLRAAAARL

-1302 MRTIHELEAAYEG
+1302 MRTLHELEAAYEG
-1315 RLADWPAGAPK
+1315 RLADWPASEPK
-1326 PPELYEVRWML
+1326 PPSLYEVRWML
-1337 EELRVA
+1337 EELRVG
-1343 QLAPALGAR
+1343 QFAPALGAR

>member
-1 VRHSQL
+1 
-7 TSVRPARQ
+7 
-15 GTDPAPGPLRFAH
+15 
-28 GRAESAAPAYSHPV
+28 V
-42 STTPERAEQRADVRA
+42 STTPERADARAELRA

-74 RRLERLRGARSGGG
+74 RRLERLRGGSARPL
-88 GRARERLEAELAA
+88 ERFVAEVAQ
-101 AEARIALR
+101 AEARVALR
-109 RAAAPAAIDYP
+109 RAAVPARIDYP
-120 VELPVSAR
+120 AELPVSGR
-128 RADLLAAIR
+128 REDLLQTIR
-137 DHQVVV
+137 DHQVVI

-151 KSTQLPKL
+151 KSTQIPKL
-159 CLELGRGVR
+159 CLELGRGVH

-192 RVPLGGAVGYAV
+192 GVPLGGPVGYAV

-235 RYDTIIV
+235 RYDTIVV

-263 PLRPELKLLITSA
+263 PRRPELKLIVTSA

-300 PVQTRYRPVPD
+300 PVETRYRPVPD

-350 LLNGK
+350 LLGGR
-355 LGPAHPDVEILPL
+355 LRSDVEILPL
-368 YARLSAAEQQ
+368 YARLSHAEQQ
-378 KVFQQHARRRV
+378 KVFQGHSRRRV

-435 ASANQRKGRCGRTSD
+435 ASADQRKGRCGRTSD

-455 LYDEDDFD
+455 LYDEDDFA

-519 LEPASASEGARN
+519 LKPASASEGARN
-531 RLTPLGRKLAQLP
+531 HLTPLGRRLAQLP

-550 RMVLEGDRLGCAE
+550 RMVLEADKLGCAE
-563 ETIVIA
+563 EAIVIA

-582 EARQAAAEQ
+582 EARAAAAEQ
-591 HARFDRPGEDE
+591 HARFDRADEDGDRYPE
-602 PVVARSDFIAFLRL
+602 RSDFLAFLRL
-616 WRYVRAEQK
+616 WRYVRAQQRE
-625 ALSGSQFRKRCRA
+625 LSGSQFRRRCKA
-638 EFLHFLRIRE
+638 EFLHFMRIRE
-648 WQDLVGQLR
+648 WQDLAGQLR
-657 QAAKAAGVRTNQAPA
+657 QAAKAAGVAINAAPA
-672 SPDDVHRA
+672 EPDDIHRA

-690 VKDAASEAASARG
+690 VKDVAADAAA
-703 ERSARRGRPFVEY
+703 ARRAAPQRRRPLAEY
-716 TGARA
+716 TGARG
-721 ARFVLSPGSGLAR
+721 ARFALSPGSGLSKRA
-734 RPPDWAMVAELVET
+734 PDWAMVAELVET

-761 AWLEAIAPAHLLRHT
+761 AWIEPIAPAHLLRHS
-776 YGEPR
+776 YGEPH
-781 WDARRGAAVVDER
+781 WDERRGAAVVDER
-794 VTLYGLPIVQARA
+794 VSLYGLPIVAARA
-807 VPYARVDPAAAREL
+807 VPYARVEPAAAREL
-821 FLRRALVAGEWEARH
+821 FLRRALVAGEWDARH

-855 TRRRDLLAGEE
+855 ARRRDLLAGEE
-866 TRFRFFDARVP
+866 ARVRFFDNRVP
-877 AEVVSGVELERW
+877 ADVVSGVEFERW

-894 RRDPE
+894 AREPE
-899 LLTLPRELLRA
+899 LLTLPRELLLA
-910 AAAEVEQSPTEWRDG
+910 ADAAVQESPTEWRDG
-925 SLSLPLSYKFE
+925 SLSLPLSYKFA

-947 VPLERVGE
+947 VPIEQVGE
-955 LRADEFSWLVPAL
+955 LRADEFTWLVPAL
-968 REELVTALIR
+968 RLELVTALIR
-978 SLPKELRRP
+978 SLPKELRKP
-987 LVPVPEVAAFVLASV
+987 LVPVPEIAVQALA
-1002 RPGREPLLDALAREL
+1002 RLQPGREPLLDALAREL
-1017 ERSRGVRVPR
+1017 ERRGVRIPR
-1027 AAWALD
+1027 EAWDLS

-1040 MRFRVEDVGG
+1040 MRFRVEDTGG
-1050 EVVAE
+1050 ELVAE
-1055 GEDLDALREAVKP
+1055 GEDLDALREAVQP

-1074 AAATPSIARSGCREW
+1074 AAATPTIERSGARAWE
-1089 SFGTLP
+1089 FGTLP
-1095 RELAP
+1095 RVLAP
-1100 GAAGGLSAYPALVD
+1100 AVGGGLRAFPALVD
-1114 EGETVGVKLFETPAE
+1114 EGETVGVKLFETPGA
-1129 QAGAMWTGTRRLLR
+1129 QASAMHAGTRRLLL

-1153 VDRLDMPAKLALMTA
+1153 VDRLDTPAKLALMTA

-1177 EDALAAVLDALVAAG
+1177 DDALLAALDALIAAG
-1192 GGPAWDAAGF
+1192 GGPAWDEAGF
-1202 ERLRAHVAGS
+1202 ARLREHVAGE
-1212 LADET
+1212 LADRT
-1217 LATAHALVA
+1217 LAAARALVA
-1226 VLDARREVER
+1226 VLEARREVER
-1236 RLDALPAATPLQEIR
+1236 RLDALPAAAPLQEIR
-1251 MDVARQLGRL
+1251 LDVARQLGRL
-1261 VHPGCATAA
+1261 VHPACATAA
-1270 GARRMR
+1270 GAARLP
-1276 DVERYLSAAAARL
+1276 DVERWLRAAAARL
-1289 DRLPDAAGSDRDR
+1289 GRLPDAAGSDRDR

-1315 RLADWPAGAPK
+1315 RLADWPAGTPK
-1326 PPELYEVRWML
+1326 PPQLYEVRWML
-1337 EELRVA
+1337 EELRA
-1343 QLAPALGAR
+1343 ASFAPALAAR

-1357 VRRAIARPGG
+1357 VRRAIAQAGRTG

>member
-1 VRHSQL
+1 
-7 TSVRPARQ
+7 
-15 GTDPAPGPLRFAH
+15 
-28 GRAESAAPAYSHPV
+28 V
-42 STTPERAEQRADVRA
+42 STTPDARADLRA

-74 RRLERLRGARSGGG
+74 RRLERLRGARSEQG
-88 GRARERLEAELAA
+88 GRGLIRFEAEVVA
-101 AEARIALR
+101 AEERIALR
-109 RAAAPAAIDYP
+109 REAVPQQIAYPA
-120 VELPVSAR
+120 ELPVSAR
-128 RADLLAAIR
+128 REDLLETIR

-192 RVPLGGAVGYAV
+192 GVPLGGAVGYAV

-235 RYDTIIV
+235 RYDTIVV

-254 LLGVLKRIL
+254 LLGCLKRIL
-263 PLRPELKLLITSA
+263 PQRPELKLLITSA
-276 TIDVERLSAHFD
+276 TIDPERLSRHFGD
-288 GAPVV
+288 APVV

-300 PVQTRYRPVPD
+300 PVETRYRPVPD

-350 LLNGK
+350 LLGGR
-355 LGPAHPDVEILPL
+355 LRSDVEILPL
-368 YARLSAAEQQ
+368 YARLSHAEQQ
-378 KVFQQHARRRV
+378 KVFQGHARRRV

-408 VDPGTARVSRYSARL
+408 VDPGTARISRYSARL

-435 ASANQRKGRCGRTSD
+435 ASADQRKGRCGRTSD

-455 LYDEDDFD
+455 LYDEPDFLE
-463 ARPRFTDPEILR
+463 RPRFTDPEILR
-475 TSLASVILQMAA
+475 TSLAAVILQMAA

-519 LEPASASEGARN
+519 LEPAAGGADPAGPRN
-531 RLTPLGRKLAQLP
+531 RLTPLGRRLAQLP

-550 RMVLEGDRLGCAE
+550 RMVLEADRLGCAE
-563 ETIVIA
+563 EAIVIA
-569 AGLSIQDPRESPA
+569 AALSIQDPRESPA
-582 EARQAAAEQ
+582 EARAAAAEQ
-591 HARFDRPGEDE
+591 HARFDRVGGDGVEEGDD
-602 PVVARSDFIAFLRL
+602 ARSDFIAFLRL
-616 WRYVRAEQK
+616 WRYVRAQQRE
-625 ALSGSQFRKRCRA
+625 LSGSQFRKRCKA

-657 QAAKAAGVRTNQAPA
+657 QAAKAAGVATNAAPA
-672 SPDDVHRA
+672 APDDVHRA
-680 LLAGLLSHVG
+680 LLAGLLSHIG
-690 VKDAASEAASARG
+690 VKDVAADAAA
-703 ERSARRGRPFVEY
+703 ARRGAGPQRRRPLAEY
-716 TGARA
+716 TGARG
-721 ARFVLSPGSGLAR
+721 ARFALSPGSGLAR
-734 RPPDWAMVAELVET
+734 RAPDWAMVAELVET

-761 AWLEAIAPAHLLRHT
+761 AWIEPIAPAHLLRHS

-781 WDARRGAAVVDER
+781 WDARGGAAMVDER
-794 VTLYGLPIVQARA
+794 VSLYGLPIVPARA
-807 VPYARVDPAAAREL
+807 IPYARVEPAAAREL
-821 FLRRALVAGEWEARH
+821 FLRRALVSGEWDARH
-836 DFLAENARR
+836 EFLAENARR
-845 VAEVEALEDR
+845 IAEVEALEDR
-855 TRRRDLLAGEE
+855 ARRRHLLADEE
-866 TRFRFFDARVP
+866 LRLRFFDNRVP
-877 AEVVSGVELERW
+877 ADVVSGVEFERW
-889 WKDAR
+889 WKEAR
-894 RRDPE
+894 QREPE

-910 AAAEVEQSPTEWRDG
+910 GDAEVDDSPTEWRDG
-925 SLSLPLSYKFE
+925 ALSLPLSYRFE

-968 REELVTALIR
+968 RLELVTALIR
-978 SLPKELRRP
+978 SLPKELRKP
-987 LVPVPEVAAFVLASV
+987 LVPVPEVAAQALAHL

-1017 ERSRGVRVPR
+1017 ERRGVRIPR
-1027 AAWALD
+1027 ETWAID
-1033 KLPPHLR
+1033 RLPPHLR
-1040 MRFRVEDVGG
+1040 MRFRVEDSGG

-1074 AAATPSIARSGCREW
+1074 AAATPSIERSGARTW
-1089 SFGTLP
+1089 DFGTLP
-1095 RELAP
+1095 RELAAT
-1100 GAAGGLSAYPALVD
+1100 AAGGMRAFPALVD
-1114 EGETVGVKLFETPAE
+1114 EGETVGVRLFETPGE
-1129 QAGAMWTGTRRLLR
+1129 QASAMHAGTRRLLL
-1143 LTVRSPIPWV
+1143 LTTRSPIPWV
-1153 VDRLDMPAKLALMTA
+1153 VDRLHMPAKLALMTA
-1168 PHGNVGAAL
+1168 PHGSVGAAL
-1177 EDALAAVLDALVAAG
+1177 DDALLATLDALVAEA
-1192 GGPAWDAAGF
+1192 GGPAWDEAGFARLREHAAG
-1202 ERLRAHVAGS
+1202 E
-1212 LADET
+1212 LADRT
-1217 LATAHALVA
+1217 LATARALVA
-1226 VLDARREVER
+1226 VLEARREVER
-1236 RLDALPAATPLQEIR
+1236 RLDALPTAAPLQEIR
-1251 MDVARQLGRL
+1251 LDVARQLGRL
-1261 VHPGCATAA
+1261 VHPGCAVAA
-1270 GARRMR
+1270 GAARLPA
-1276 DVERYLSAAAARL
+1276 VERYLRAAAARL

-1302 MRTIHELEAAYEG
+1302 MRTIHELEAAFEG
-1315 RLADWPAGAPK
+1315 RLADWPAGTPR
-1326 PPELYEVRWML
+1326 PPQLYEVRWML

-1343 QLAPALGAR
+1343 QFAPALAARNGAGGGVGGVVSAKRIRR
-1352 VTAKQ
+1352 V
-1357 VRRAIARPGG
+1357 IAQPGAAA

>member
-1 VRHSQL
+1 VSATPQQADL
-7 TSVRPARQ
+7 
-15 GTDPAPGPLRFAH
+15 
-28 GRAESAAPAYSHPV
+28 RAEL
-42 STTPERAEQRADVRA
+42 RA
-57 LRERLNDLT
+57 LRERLDDLT
-66 LHDAHRLG
+66 IDDAHRLG
-74 RRLERLRGARSGGG
+74 RRLERLRGARS
-88 GRARERLEAELAA
+88 ARPLERFAAEVAA
-101 AEARIALR
+101 AEERIAKR
-109 RAAAPAAIDYP
+109 RAAVPARIGYP
-120 VELPVSAR
+120 AELPVTAR
-128 RADLLAAIR
+128 REDLKAAIR

-159 CLELGRGVR
+159 CLELGRGTR
-168 GTIAHTQPRRL
+168 ATIAHTQPRRL

-204 RFADRSSDETLVRLM
+204 RFADRSSEQTLVRLM

-263 PLRPELKLLITSA
+263 PLRPELKLIVTSA
-276 TIDVERLSAHFD
+276 TIDPERLSAHFD
-288 GAPVV
+288 DAPVV

-300 PVQTRYRPVPD
+300 PVEVRYRPVPD
-311 AEHERLDAIPDAV
+311 AEHERLDAIPGAV
-324 KELLRDGPGDVLV
+324 GELLRDGPGDVLV

-355 LGPAHPDVEILPL
+355 LRRAHPDVEILPL

-378 KVFQQHARRRV
+378 KVFQAHSRRRV

-400 TVPGIGSV
+400 TVPGIGAV
-408 VDPGTARVSRYSARL
+408 VDPGTARISRYSARL

-435 ASANQRKGRCGRTSD
+435 ASAQQRSGRCGRTSD

-455 LYDEDDFD
+455 LYDEDDFNS
-463 ARPRFTDPEILR
+463 RGRFTDPEILR

-519 LEPASASEGARN
+519 LEPASEAGTRN
-531 RLTPLGRKLAQLP
+531 RLTALGRRLAQLP

-563 ETIVIA
+563 EAIVIA
-569 AGLSIQDPRESPA
+569 AGLSIQDPREGAGGDPITR
-582 EARQAAAEQ
+582 EAAAQQ
-591 HARFDRPGEDE
+591 HARFRTDP
-602 PVVARSDFIAFLRL
+602 PSDFLAFLEL
-616 WRYVRAEQK
+616 WRYVRAQQR
-625 ALSGSQFRKRCRA
+625 ALSGSQFRRRCKS
-638 EFLHFLRIRE
+638 ELLHYLRIRE
-648 WQDLVGQLR
+648 WQDLVAQLR

-672 SPDDVHRA
+672 EPAQIHRA

-690 VKDAASEAASARG
+690 VRDAAPAD
-703 ERSARRGRPFVEY
+703 ARRPVRGRRPLVEY
-716 TGARA
+716 TGARG
-721 ARFVLSPGSGLAR
+721 ARFVLSPGSGLSKQ
-734 RPPDWAMVAELVET
+734 PPDWAMVAELVET
-748 TRLWGHTAARIDP
+748 NRLWGHTAARIDP
-761 AWLEAIAPAHLLRHT
+761 RWIEPVAPAHLLRRA

-781 WDARRGAAVVDER
+781 WDPRRGAAVVDER
-794 VTLYGLPIVQARA
+794 VTLYGLPIVPARA
-807 VPYARVDPAAAREL
+807 VPYARVDPAGAREL

-836 DFLAENARR
+836 DFLDENARR
-845 VAEVEALEDR
+845 IAEVEALEDR
-855 TRRRDLLAGEE
+855 ARRRDLLAGEE
-866 TRFRFFDARVP
+866 VRFAYFENRVP
-877 AEVVSGVELERW
+877 ADVVSAVEFERW
-889 WKDAR
+889 WREAR

-899 LLTLPRELLRA
+899 LMTLPRELLRVGEA
-910 AAAEVEQSPTEWRDG
+910 DVEEAPTEWRDG
-925 SLSLPLSYKFE
+925 SLSLPLSYRFA
-936 PGAADDGVTVH
+936 PGAPEDGVTVH

-955 LRADEFSWLVPAL
+955 LRADEFTWLVPAL

-978 SLPKELRRP
+978 SLPKELRRS
-987 LVPVPEVAAFVLASV
+987 LVPVPQVAAELLRRL
-1002 RPGREPLLDALAREL
+1002 RPGREPLLDALSREL
-1017 ERSRGVRVPR
+1017 EALGVLVPR
-1027 AAWALD
+1027 EAWDVD

-1040 MRFRVEDVGG
+1040 MRFRVEDRRG

-1055 GEDLDALREAVKP
+1055 GEDLAALREAVKP
-1068 RLRERL
+1068 RLREQL
-1074 AAATPSIARSGCREW
+1074 AAATPSIERSGCRAWE
-1089 SFGTLP
+1089 FGTLP

-1100 GAAGGLSAYPALVD
+1100 AAGGGLRAFPALAD
-1114 EGETVGVKLFETPAE
+1114 EGESVGVRLFETPAA
-1129 QAGAMWTGTRRLLR
+1129 QASAMHAGTRRLLR

-1153 VDRLDMPAKLALMTA
+1153 VDQLTTPDKLALMTA

-1177 EDALAAVLDALVAAG
+1177 DDALSAALDALVAAG
-1192 GGPAWDAAGF
+1192 GGPAWDAAAW
-1202 ERLRAHVAGS
+1202 ERLRVHVAGA

-1217 LATAHALVA
+1217 LAVVHGLVA

-1236 RLDALPAATPLQEIR
+1236 RLDALPAAAPLQEIR
-1251 MDVARQLGRL
+1251 LDVARQLGRL

-1270 GARRMR
+1270 GARRLA
-1276 DVERYLSAAAARL
+1276 DVVRYLRAAAARL
-1289 DRLPDAAGSDRDR
+1289 DRLPDGAGGDRNA
-1302 MRTIHELEAAYEG
+1302 MRTIHELEAAYER
-1315 RLADWPAGAPK
+1315 RLAEWPAGTPK
-1326 PPELYEVRWML
+1326 PPGLYEVRWLL
-1337 EELRVA
+1337 EELRVG
-1343 QLAPALGAR
+1343 QFAPALGAR
-1352 VTAKQ
+1352 VSAKQ
-1357 VRRAIARPGG
+1357 VRRAIAQPG

>member
-1 VRHSQL
+1 
-7 TSVRPARQ
+7 
-15 GTDPAPGPLRFAH
+15 
-28 GRAESAAPAYSHPV
+28 V
-42 STTPERAEQRADVRA
+42 STTPERADARAELRA

-74 RRLERLRGARSGGG
+74 RRLERMRGGSARPL
-88 GRARERLEAELAA
+88 ERFAAEVAE
-101 AEARIALR
+101 AEARVALR
-109 RAAAPAAIDYP
+109 RAAVPARIDYP
-120 VELPVSAR
+120 AELPVSGR
-128 RADLLAAIR
+128 REDLLQTIR
-137 DHQVVV
+137 DHQVVI

-151 KSTQLPKL
+151 KSTQIPKL
-159 CLELGRGVR
+159 CLELGRGVH

-187 VAEEL
+187 VAQEL
-192 RVPLGGAVGYAV
+192 RVPLGGPVGYAV

-235 RYDTIIV
+235 RYDTIVV

-263 PLRPELKLLITSA
+263 PRRPELKLIVTSA
-276 TIDVERLSAHFD
+276 TIDVERLSQHFD

-300 PVQTRYRPVPD
+300 PVETRYRPVAD

-324 KELLRDGPGDVLV
+324 KELLRDGPGDALV

-350 LLNGK
+350 LLGGR
-355 LGPAHPDVEILPL
+355 LRGDVEILPL
-368 YARLSAAEQQ
+368 YARLSHAEQQ
-378 KVFQQHARRRV
+378 KVFQGHSRRRV

-435 ASANQRKGRCGRTSD
+435 ASADQRKGRCGRTSD

-455 LYDEDDFD
+455 LYDEQDFLD
-463 ARPRFTDPEILR
+463 RPRFTDPEILR

-519 LEPASASEGARN
+519 LEPASAAPGVGEAAERRGSRN
-531 RLTPLGRKLAQLP
+531 RLTPLGRRLAQLP
-544 VDPRFG
+544 IDPRFG
-550 RMVLEGDRLGCAE
+550 RMVLEADRLGCAE
-563 ETIVIA
+563 EAIVIA

-582 EARQAAAEQ
+582 EARAAAAEQ
-591 HARFDRPGEDE
+591 HARFDRADEDGERYPE
-602 PVVARSDFIAFLRL
+602 RSDFLAFLRL
-616 WRYVRAEQK
+616 WRYVRAQQK
-625 ALSGSQFRKRCRA
+625 ALSGSQFRRRCKA
-638 EFLHFLRIRE
+638 EFLHFMRIRE
-648 WQDLVGQLR
+648 WQDLAGQLR
-657 QAAKAAGVRTNQAPA
+657 QAAKAAGVAINAAPA
-672 SPDDVHRA
+672 EPDEIHRA

-690 VKDAASEAASARG
+690 VKDAAADAAAS
-703 ERSARRGRPFVEY
+703 RRAGGRAAGRRPLAEY
-716 TGARA
+716 TGARG
-721 ARFVLSPGSGLAR
+721 ARFALSPGSGLAR
-734 RPPDWAMVAELVET
+734 RAPDWTMVAELVET

-761 AWLEAIAPAHLLRHT
+761 AWIEPIAPAHLLRHS

-781 WDARRGAAVVDER
+781 WDEQRGAAVVDER
-794 VTLYGLPIVQARA
+794 VSLYGLPIVTARA

-821 FLRRALVAGEWEARH
+821 FLRRALVAGEWDARH
-836 DFLAENARR
+836 EFLAENARR

-855 TRRRDLLAGEE
+855 ARRRDLLAGEE
-866 TRFRFFDARVP
+866 ARLRFFDNRVP
-877 AEVVSGVELERW
+877 ADVVSGVEFERW

-894 RRDPE
+894 RREPE
-899 LLTLPRELLRA
+899 LLTLPRELLLA
-910 AAAEVEQSPTEWRDG
+910 AAAEVDDAPTEWLDG
-925 SLSLPLSYKFE
+925 SLSLPLSYRFE

-947 VPLERVGE
+947 VPIEQVGE
-955 LRADEFSWLVPAL
+955 LRADEFTWLVPAL
-968 REELVTALIR
+968 RLELVTALIR

-987 LVPVPEVAAFVLASV
+987 LVPVPEVAAAALARL
-1002 RPGREPLLDALAREL
+1002 RPEREPLLDALAREL
-1017 ERSRGVRVPR
+1017 ERRGVRIPR
-1027 AAWALD
+1027 EAWDLS

-1040 MRFRVEDVGG
+1040 MRFRVEDTGG

-1055 GEDLDALREAVKP
+1055 GEDLTALREAVQP

-1074 AAATPSIARSGCREW
+1074 AAATPAIERSGARAWE
-1089 SFGTLP
+1089 FGTLP

-1100 GAAGGLSAYPALVD
+1100 AVGGGLRAFPALVD
-1114 EGETVGVKLFETPAE
+1114 EGETVGVKLFETPGA
-1129 QAGAMWTGTRRLLR
+1129 QASAMQAGTRRLLR

-1153 VDRLDMPAKLALMTA
+1153 VDRLDTPAKLALMTA

-1177 EDALAAVLDALVAAG
+1177 DDALLAALDALIAAG
-1192 GGPAWDAAGF
+1192 GGPAWDEAGF
-1202 ERLRAHVAGS
+1202 ARLRDHVAGE
-1212 LADET
+1212 LADRT
-1217 LATAHALVA
+1217 LAAARALVA
-1226 VLDARREVER
+1226 VLEARREVER
-1236 RLDALPAATPLQEIR
+1236 RLDALPAAAPLQEIR
-1251 MDVARQLGRL
+1251 LDVARQLGRL
-1261 VHPGCATAA
+1261 VHPACATAA
-1270 GARRMR
+1270 GAARLP
-1276 DVERYLSAAAARL
+1276 DVERWLAAAAARL

-1315 RLADWPAGAPK
+1315 RLADWPAGTPK
-1326 PPELYEVRWML
+1326 PPQLYEVRWML
-1337 EELRVA
+1337 EELRA
-1343 QLAPALGAR
+1343 SSFAPALGAR

-1357 VRRAIARPGG
+1357 VRRAIAQAGGAAAEHTSKA

>member
-1 VRHSQL
+1 MR
-7 TSVRPARQ
+7 RP
-15 GTDPAPGPLRFAH
+15 GG
-28 GRAESAAPAYSHPV
+28 AYPHPV
-42 STTPERAEQRADVRA
+42 STTPEQADRRAELRA
-57 LRERLNDLT
+57 LRARLSDLT

-74 RRLERLRGARSGGG
+74 RRLERLRGGRGG
-88 GRARERLEAELAA
+88 GRELARLA
-101 AEARIALR
+101 GELATAEQRIALR
-109 RAAAPAAIDYP
+109 RAAVPAAIDYSS
-120 VELPVSAR
+120 ELPVSAR
-128 RADLLAAIR
+128 REDLLATIR
-137 DHQVVV
+137 DHQVAI

-159 CLELGRGVR
+159 CLELGRGVH

-192 RVPLGGAVGYAV
+192 RVPLGEAVGYAV
-204 RFADRSSDETLVRLM
+204 RFADRSSDRTLVRLM

-242 DEAHERSLNIDF
+242 DEAHERSLNVDF

-263 PLRPELKLLITSA
+263 PQRPELKLIVTSA
-276 TIDVERLSAHFD
+276 TIDVERLSQHFD

-300 PVQTRYRPVPD
+300 PVELRYRPVPD

-342 REIRDTAE
+342 REIRDAAE
-350 LLNGK
+350 LLRGR
-355 LGPAHPDVEILPL
+355 LRADVELLPL

-378 KVFQQHARRRV
+378 KVFQAHSRRRV

-400 TVPGIGSV
+400 TVPGIGAV
-408 VDPGTARVSRYSARL
+408 VDPGTARISRYSARL

-435 ASANQRKGRCGRTSD
+435 ASADQRTGRCGRTAD

-455 LYDEDDFD
+455 LYDADDYA

-487 LELGDVEDFPFLDP
+487 LELGDVEEFPFLDP

-519 LEPASASEGARN
+519 LEPAAAGPGN
-531 RLTPLGRKLAQLP
+531 RLTALGRRLAQLP

-563 ETIVIA
+563 EAIVIA

-591 HARFDRPGEDE
+591 HARFRTDP
-602 PVVARSDFIAFLRL
+602 PSDFIAFLEL
-616 WRYVRAEQK
+616 WRYVRAQQR

-638 EFLHFLRIRE
+638 EFLHYLRIRE

-672 SPDDVHRA
+672 ETEQIHRA

-690 VKDAASEAASARG
+690 VRDAAPAAAPARG
-703 ERSARRGRPFVEY
+703 RRPLQEY
-716 TGARA
+716 TGARG
-721 ARFVLSPGSGLAR
+721 ARFALSPGSGLAR

-748 TRLWGHTAARIDP
+748 NRLWGHTAARVEPQWIEP
-761 AWLEAIAPAHLLRHT
+761 VAPAHLLRHSH
-776 YGEPR
+776 GEPR

-794 VTLYGLPIVQARA
+794 VTLYGLPIVAGRP
-807 VPYARVDPAAAREL
+807 VPYARVDPAGAREL
-821 FLRRALVAGEWEARH
+821 FLRRALVAGEWDARH

-855 TRRRDLLAGEE
+855 ARRRDLLAGEE
-866 TRFRFFDARVP
+866 TRVRFFDNRVP
-877 AEVVSGVELERW
+877 ADVVSGVEFERW
-889 WKDAR
+889 WHAAR
-894 RRDPE
+894 QREPQ
-899 LLTLPRELLRA
+899 LLTLPRELLLA
-910 AAAEVEQSPTEWRDG
+910 GDADVAEAPTEWRDG
-925 SLSLPLSYKFE
+925 ALSLPLSYKFA

-947 VPLERVGE
+947 VPLEQVGE
-955 LRADEFSWLVPAL
+955 LHADEFAWLVPAL

-987 LVPVPEVAAFVLASV
+987 LVPVPEVVATALARV
-1002 RPGREPLLDALAREL
+1002 TRTHPPREPLLDALAREL
-1017 ERSRGVRVPR
+1017 ERARGVRVPR
-1027 AAWALD
+1027 AAWDLA

-1040 MRFRVEDVGG
+1040 MRFRVEDAGG
-1050 EVVAE
+1050 ALVAE
-1055 GEDLDALREAVKP
+1055 GEDLATLREAVKP
-1068 RLRERL
+1068 HLRERL
-1074 AAATPSIARSGCREW
+1074 AAATPSLERSGCRAWE
-1089 SFGTLP
+1089 FGTLP
-1095 RELAP
+1095 RALAP
-1100 GAAGGLSAYPALVD
+1100 RAAGGLSAYPALVD
-1114 EGETVGVKLFETPAE
+1114 EGETVGVRLFETGAE
-1129 QAGAMWTGTRRLLR
+1129 QAGAMHAGTRRLLR

-1153 VDRLDMPAKLALMTA
+1153 VDRLGTADKLALMTS
-1168 PHGNVGAAL
+1168 PHGTVGAAL
-1177 EDALAAVLDALVAAG
+1177 DDALSAALDALIASG
-1192 GGPAWDAAGF
+1192 GGPAWDAAAW
-1202 ERLRAHVAGS
+1202 ERLRAHVAGA

-1217 LATAHALVA
+1217 LATAQALVA
-1226 VLDARREVER
+1226 VLNARRDAER
-1236 RLDALPAATPLQEIR
+1236 RLDALPAAGPLQEIR
-1251 MDVARQLGRL
+1251 LDVARQLGRL

-1270 GARRMR
+1270 GARRLA
-1276 DVERYLSAAAARL
+1276 DVERYLRAASARL

-1302 MRTIHELEAAYEG
+1302 MRTLHELEAAYAG
-1315 RLADWPAGAPK
+1315 RLAEWPAGEPK
-1326 PPELYEVRWML
+1326 PPALYEVRWLL

-1343 QLAPALGAR
+1343 QFAPALGAR

-1357 VRRAIARPGG
+1357 VRRAIAQPG